1 MLVESRSERF
11 FDHLTQEIKQSLD
24 KGAGECIESTSTWIK
39 GDQQITET
47 TVKTHVSAILG
58 KLGVNNRVQAILAAG
73 EWLESRKGRHGEL

>member
-47 TVKTHVSAILG
+47 TVKNLLSPLFITLFHHYYFCSLCSIF
-58 KLGVNNRVQAILAAG
+58 
-73 EWLESRKGRHGEL
+73 HY